1 MIQRDSSEGKDQLHK
16 CDPPPPQF
24 NPWSP
29 GGMRELS
36 SLKLL
41 PRDPIGE
48 PRHEQ
53 KTNKQKTIITII
65 VK

>member
-16 CDPPPPQF
+16 RDPSEF

>member
-16 CDPPPPQF
+16 RDPPPRPEF

-41 PRDPIGE
+41 PLDPTGE
-48 PRHEQ
+48 PRHEH
-53 KTNKQKTIITII
+53 KTNKKLS
-65 VK
+65 